1 MTPEL
6 LFLIV
11 LGAFATMTVAWVRTR
26 ERAIRAEAE
35 LKLLRRSPDA
45 SSDRVESTLDVI
57 ALEVERLAEGQRF
70 VARVLSERGGKDMA
84 RPNAGRSI
92 TPH

>member
-6 LFLIV
+6 LFVIL
-11 LGAFATMTVAWVRTR
+11 LGAFVTVTVAWMRSR
-26 ERAIRAEAE
+26 ERVIRAEAE
-35 LKLLRRSPDA
+35 LKALRRSPGA
-45 SSDRVESTLDVI
+45 NADRVETTLDVI

-70 VARVLSERGGKDMA
+70 VARVLSERG
-84 RPNAGRSI
+84 RPELVRPAAGRSI

>member
-6 LFLIV
+6 LFVIL
-11 LGAFATMTVAWVRTR
+11 LGAFVSVTVAWVRAR
-26 ERAIRAEAE
+26 ERAIRAESE
-35 LKLLRRSPDA
+35 LKVLRRGPSA
-45 SSDRVESTLDVI
+45 NSDRVETTLDVI

-70 VARVLSERGGKDMA
+70 VARVLSERG
-84 RPNAGRSI
+84 RPELVRPSAGRSI